1 MACTASV
8 PDYRRD
14 AGFALLC
21 GLGLVAYL
29 SQTDALDTLWVES
42 AIAVGVVGALGVEAL
57 FVLDTPVASLWERR
71 GVRTG
76 SAVALLTCAVVL
88 AALVGPVVVAAACWG
103 LVTYFALLAV
113 SLCYQ

>member
-1 MACTASV
+1 M

-29 SQTDALDTLWVES
+29 RQTGTLGALQS
-42 AIAVGVVGALGVEAL
+42 APAVAVGVAGALGVEAL

-71 GVRTG
+71 GVRTI
-76 SAVALLTCAVVL
+76 SAVALLACAGGL
-88 AALVGPVVVAAACWG
+88 AALVGPAVVAAACWG
-103 LVTYFALLAV
+103 LITYFGILAV
-113 SLCYQ
+113 SLWYR

>member
-1 MACTASV
+1 V

-21 GLGLVAYL
+21 GLILVAYL
-29 SQTDALDTLWVES
+29 RRAGALDTLWAVS
-42 AIAVGVVGALGVEAL
+42 AVAVGVAGALGVEAL

-76 SAVALLTCAVVL
+76 SAVALLACAGGL
-88 AALVGPVVVAAACWG
+88 AILLGPVVVAAACWG
-103 LVTYFALLAV
+103 LVTYFVILAV
-113 SLCYQ
+113 SLSSR